1 MQGFKKSV
9 AVNTKQIL
17 FCTDPQ
23 VSVGIIVDD
32 ADVVAGDD
40 GRKIVKAGTPMYGS
54 LLDRATPF
62 TITGS
67 DTDPSV
73 VTEIGN
79 TSTPQ
84 AAGITAA
91 TVTASTFATKV
102 NNVGGIYAV
111 TYQSPSIGSSNGW
124 DLWAYSTPDAPI
136 ATDITLSDYGVV
148 VTGTPEADDY
158 VEITLT
164 AGVDDKAKGVLLH
177 DVDVTAGDD
186 NGTLLIFGF
195 VNINRLDADVQTA
208 ITTAASDL
216 EGKVYICAG

>member
-32 ADVVAGDD
+32 ADVSAGDD

-67 DTDPSV
+67 DTDPSATAEV
-73 VTEIGN
+73 REG
-79 TSTPQ
+79 ST
-84 AAGITAA
+84 GITAA
-91 TVTASTFATKV
+91 TVTASTFATAV
-102 NNVGGIYAV
+102 NNVGGIYEFE
-111 TYQSPSIGSSNGW
+111 YQFSSQGW
-124 DLWAYSTPDAPI
+124 DLWTPSSG
-136 ATDITLSDYGVV
+136 ATPTATNVTLSDYGVV
-148 VTGTPEADDY
+148 VTGTPDIHDVIDIEF
-158 VEITLT
+158 T
-164 AGVDDKAKGVLLH
+164 AATDDKAAGVLLH
-177 DVDVTAGDD
+177 DVDVTDGDD

>member
-9 AVNTKQIL
+9 AVNVKQIL

-62 TITGS
+62 TISGS
-67 DTDPSV
+67 ATDPSA
-73 VTEIGN
+73 TAEIHGE
-79 TSTPQ
+79 
-84 AAGITAA
+84 GITAA
-91 TVTASTFATKV
+91 TVTASTFDTAV
-102 NNVGGIYAV
+102 HSVGGFYQFDYTTPTPITEQSVAKWYQHGDV
-111 TYQSPSIGSSNGW
+111 TEGHDV
-124 DLWAYSTPDAPI
+124 DLD
-136 ATDITLSDYGVV
+136 DYGIS
-148 VTGTPEADDY
+148 VTGNPVSGDVIQVTF
-158 VEITLT
+158 T
-164 AGVDDKAKGVLLH
+164 AATDDKAAGVLLH
-177 DVDVTAGDD
+177 DVDVTAGDN

-195 VNINRLDADVQTA
+195 VNINRLDDDTA
-208 ITTAASDL
+208 TALTTAASDL

>member
-32 ADVVAGDD
+32 TGVNAGDD

-67 DTDPSV
+67 DTDPTATATTV
-73 VTEIGN
+73 GT
-79 TSTPQ
+79 
-84 AAGITAA
+84 GITAA
-91 TVTASTFATKV
+91 TVTAATFATAV
-102 NNVGGIYAV
+102 NNIGGTYPFAYDGTKWLIFIGGSEEAV
-111 TYQSPSIGSSNGW
+111 
-124 DLWAYSTPDAPI
+124 DLT
-136 ATDITLSDYGVV
+136 DYGIE
-148 VTGTPEADDY
+148 VTGTAATDDMI
-158 VEITLT
+158 VVTFT
-164 AGVDDKAKGVLLH
+164 AGVDGKAVGVLLH
-177 DVDVTAGDD
+177 DVDVTDGDD

>member
-32 ADVVAGDD
+32 TGVNAGDD

-67 DTDPSV
+67 DTDPTATATV
-73 VTEIGN
+73 VGTGV
-79 TSTPQ
+79 
-84 AAGITAA
+84 TAA
-91 TVTASTFATKV
+91 TVTAATFATAV
-102 NNVGGIYAV
+102 NNVGG
-111 TYQSPSIGSSNGW
+111 TYPFVYQENGSAGAGW
-124 DLWAYSTPDAPI
+124 YKSGRYGWEITDLT
-136 ATDITLSDYGVV
+136 DYGIV
-148 VTGTPEADDY
+148 VTGTPANSDG
-158 VEITLT
+158 VQVQFT
-164 AGVDDKAKGVLLH
+164 AAVDDKATGVLLH
-177 DVDVTAGDD
+177 DVDVTDGDD

-195 VNINRLDADVQTA
+195 VNIDRLDADVQTA

>member
-32 ADVVAGDD
+32 TGVNAGDD

-67 DTDPSV
+67 DTDPTATATTV
-73 VTEIGN
+73 GT
-79 TSTPQ
+79 
-84 AAGITAA
+84 GITAA
-91 TVTASTFATKV
+91 TVTAATFATAV
-102 NNVGGIYAV
+102 NNVGG
-111 TYQSPSIGSSNGW
+111 TYPFVYQENGSGGAGW
-124 DLWAYSTPDAPI
+124 YKSDRYGWEITDLT
-136 ATDITLSDYGVV
+136 DYGIA
-148 VTGTPEADDY
+148 VTGTPADSDGIQ
-158 VEITLT
+158 VHFT
-164 AGVDDKAKGVLLH
+164 AGVDDKATGVLLH
-177 DVDVTAGDD
+177 DVDVTDGDD

>member
-32 ADVVAGDD
+32 TGVNAGDD

-67 DTDPSV
+67 DTDPSATAT
-73 VTEIGN
+73 VTG
-79 TSTPQ
+79 T
-84 AAGITAA
+84 GVTAA
-91 TVTASTFATKV
+91 TVTAATFATAV
-102 NNVGGIYAV
+102 NNVGGTYGFIYGDDNWLIAAG
-111 TYQSPSIGSSNGW
+111 GSQEVV
-124 DLWAYSTPDAPI
+124 DLT
-136 ATDITLSDYGVV
+136 DYGIA
-148 VTGTPEADDY
+148 VTGTPVAGDIIS
-158 VEITLT
+158 VAFT
-164 AGVDDKAKGVLLH
+164 AAVDDKATGVLLH
-177 DVDVTAGDD
+177 DVDVTDGDD

>member
-1 MQGFKKSV
+1 MQGFFKQEM
-9 AVNTKQIL
+9 NNIKQIL

-73 VTEIGN
+73 VTVIGN
-79 TSTPQ
+79 SSTPQ
-84 AAGITAA
+84 SVGITAA
-91 TVTASTFATKV
+91 TVTAATFATKV
-102 NNVGGIYAV
+102 NNVGGTYAV
-111 TYQSPSIGSSNGW
+111 TYKSLSAGSSDGW
-124 DLWAYSTPDAPI
+124 DLWGGSMDAPI
-136 ATDITLSDYGVV
+136 VTDITLSDYGVV
-148 VTGTPEADDY
+148 VTGTPAEDDY

-164 AGVDDKAKGVLLH
+164 AGVDDKATGVLLH
-177 DVDVTAGDD
+177 DVDVTAGDN

>member
-1 MQGFKKSV
+1 MQGFFKQEM
-9 AVNTKQIL
+9 NNIKQIL

-32 ADVVAGDD
+32 ADVSAGDD

-62 TITGS
+62 TVTGS

-79 TSTPQ
+79 SSTPQ
-84 AAGITAA
+84 AVGITAA

-102 NNVGGIYAV
+102 NNVGGSYAV
-111 TYQSPSIGSSNGW
+111 TYKSPSIGTSDGW
-124 DLWAYSTPDAPI
+124 DFWALGTSDAPI
-136 ATDITLSDYGVV
+136 ATDITLSDYGIV

-164 AGVDDKAKGVLLH
+164 AGVDDKAQGVLLH
-177 DVDVTAGDD
+177 DVDVTAGDN

-195 VNINRLDADVQTA
+195 VNANRIDTETQTA
-208 ITTAASDL
+208 LFAAASDL

>member
-1 MQGFKKSV
+1 MQGFFKTT
-9 AVNTKQIL
+9 AVNEKQIL

-67 DTDPSV
+67 DTDPSATAE
-73 VTEIGN
+73 VTG
-79 TSTPQ
+79 T
-84 AAGITAA
+84 GVTAA
-91 TVTASTFATKV
+91 TVTAATFATAV
-102 NNVGGIYAV
+102 NNVGG
-111 TYQSPSIGSSNGW
+111 TYPFVYQENGSAGAGW
-124 DLWAYSTPDAPI
+124 YKSGRYGWEITDLT
-136 ATDITLSDYGVV
+136 DYGIV
-148 VTGTPEADDY
+148 VTGTPADSDG
-158 VEITLT
+158 VQVQFT
-164 AGVDDKAKGVLLH
+164 AAFDDKAKGVLLH
-177 DVDVTAGDD
+177 DVDVTAGDN

-195 VNINRLDADVQTA
+195 VNINRLDTDVQTA

>member
-32 ADVVAGDD
+32 TGVNAGDD

-62 TITGS
+62 TVSGS
-67 DTDPSV
+67 DTDPTATATV
-73 VTEIGN
+73 VGTGV
-79 TSTPQ
+79 
-84 AAGITAA
+84 TAA
-91 TVTASTFATKV
+91 TVTAATFATAV
-102 NNVGGIYAV
+102 NNVGGLYGFAYDGTKWLIVAGSPEEAV
-111 TYQSPSIGSSNGW
+111 
-124 DLWAYSTPDAPI
+124 DLT
-136 ATDITLSDYGVV
+136 DYGIA
-148 VTGTPEADDY
+148 VTGTPATDDIIS
-158 VEITLT
+158 VTFT
-164 AGVDDKAKGVLLH
+164 AGVDDKATGVLLH
-177 DVDVTAGDD
+177 DVDVTDGDD

>member
-32 ADVVAGDD
+32 TGVNAGDD

-67 DTDPSV
+67 DTDPSATAE
-73 VTEIGN
+73 VTG
-79 TSTPQ
+79 T
-84 AAGITAA
+84 GVTAA
-91 TVTASTFATKV
+91 TVTAATFATEV
-102 NNVGGIYAV
+102 NNVGGVYGFLYGDSKWYFGAAGGDTVVVDLTDYGIAV
-111 TYQSPSIGSSNGW
+111 TGSPVDGDMISV
-124 DLWAYSTPDAPI
+124 AF
-136 ATDITLSDYGVV
+136 
-148 VTGTPEADDY
+148 
-158 VEITLT
+158 T
-164 AGVDDKAKGVLLH
+164 AGVDDKAVGVLLH
-177 DVDVTAGDD
+177 DVDVTDGDD

>member
-32 ADVVAGDD
+32 TGVNAGDD

-54 LLDRATPF
+54 LLNRATPF

-67 DTDPSV
+67 DTDPSATATV
-73 VTEIGN
+73 VGT
-79 TSTPQ
+79 
-84 AAGITAA
+84 GITAA
-91 TVTASTFATKV
+91 TVTAATFATKV
-102 NNVGGIYAV
+102 NNVGGNYVFAYDGTKWLIVVGSSEEAVDLTDYGIAV
-111 TYQSPSIGSSNGW
+111 TGS
-124 DLWAYSTPDAPI
+124 AA
-136 ATDITLSDYGVV
+136 
-148 VTGTPEADDY
+148 ADDMIS
-158 VEITLT
+158 VAFT
-164 AGVDDKAKGVLLH
+164 AGVDDKATGVLLH
-177 DVDVTAGDD
+177 DVDVTDGDD

>member
-1 MQGFKKSV
+1 MQGFFKQEM
-9 AVNTKQIL
+9 NNIKQIL

-40 GRKIVKAGTPMYGS
+40 GRKVVKAGTPMYGS

-67 DTDPSV
+67 DTDASATATV
-73 VTEIGN
+73 SSQN
-79 TSTPQ
+79 T
-84 AAGITAA
+84 GITAA
-91 TVTASTFATKV
+91 TVTASTFETAV
-102 NNVGGIYAV
+102 HGVGG
-111 TYQSPSIGSSNGW
+111 TYHFTYMTYPFVPEGEQLNPKWWLGNIG
-124 DLWAYSTPDAPI
+124 DTEV
-136 ATDITLSDYGVV
+136 DIEDYGIV
-148 VTGTPEADDY
+148 VTGTPAEGDS
-158 VEITLT
+158 VFVNFT
-164 AGVDDKAKGVLLH
+164 AAVDDKATGVLLH
-177 DVDVTAGDD
+177 DVDVTAGDN

-195 VNINRLDADVQTA
+195 VNINRLDTDVQTA